1 MSVVWAFPGQGSQ
14 RKDMGVGLFD
24 RHPGV
29 VARADA
35 VLGRSVRELSADQ
48 EALRDT
54 RALQPVLYTISALTY
69 LDLAARGPQPDFMIG
84 HSLGEYSALYASGAV
99 DFETGLRLVVARA
112 EIMGG
117 TSGGGMLAVVG
128 LDVDRLREVLR
139 REGADDIDLANH
151 NSPVQSVLSGPEES
165 IRELAPVLRR
175 AGAGKCVLLHI
186 SVAAHSRY
194 MAEAA
199 RRLGAVLD
207 TVTFREPR
215 VPVVSNVTAR
225 PHRADEIATRLREH
239 MCQGVRWWE
248 SLAHLVDHGVTDLVE
263 VGPGNVLTKLWAVAR
278 AELPGP
284 AAGEGTLVGA
294 DADAGTEAEA
304 EVGAAAEAE
313 VEAETEVSEAS
324 REVPAAVPGAVPPGA
339 GGVTPA
345 EGPTGTPSLA
355 RAGRPT
361 AERLGAARFRER
373 YGLRLAWV
381 ASGTGDGAVG
391 EEVCRAARE
400 AGLAAFADS
409 VGPVDFADQMG
420 PSDFADPTG
429 PAARTGPAAAP
440 DAGPVP
446 DGPRTAEA
454 PAEALVQAVTA
465 AARHGWG
472 IGLRAGP
479 GADRLVTLLLD
490 RGVRHVEADHPYGPD
505 AALVRFRFTGAQRT
519 PAGTPVAR
527 RHVLARVSGLDQ
539 AAAFLRP
546 PSPDLLAELVRTGG
560 LSAQEADAARELPVA
575 SDLAVQAPAGWHAD
589 GADAYQLLPSV
600 AALAARGPGPEPVH
614 VGLRGVVGTP
624 EQAATAFALGAA
636 FLVSTSLTACAPNAR
651 LSAQLGRTLTEVT
664 DDDLTWAPT
673 ERYATLGVPARVV
686 RRGTL
691 FPARA
696 HLLHRLLRA
705 HRFLA
710 EVPAARRRHI
720 EEEVLGGPAAGLPP
734 GPLDGRV
741 RTTDVFRWYV
751 RETARRTGAGD
762 PVRPLDHQ
770 LPCDPELTHF
780 NRAALGTELAARQ
793 ARTPGAVAG
802 HLLTKAA
809 ELLAAGVVSRAEM
822 RP

>member
-69 LDLAARGPQPDFMIG
+69 LDLAARGSQPDFMIG

-284 AAGEGTLVGA
+284 AAGVGTLVGA
-294 DADAGTEAEA
+294 DAGAGTEAEV

-345 EGPTGTPSLA
+345 AGPTGTPSLA
-355 RAGRPT
+355 RPGRPT

-409 VGPVDFADQMG
+409 VGPSAFADPTGPAGFADPRG

-446 DGPRTAEA
+446 DGPGPRK
-454 PAEALVQAVTA
+454 PRP
-465 AARHGWG
+465 RHW
-472 IGLRAGP
+472 
-479 GADRLVTLLLD
+479 
-490 RGVRHVEADHPYGPD
+490 
-505 AALVRFRFTGAQRT
+505 FR
-519 PAGTPVAR
+519 P
-527 RHVLARVSGLDQ
+527 
-539 AAAFLRP
+539 
-546 PSPDLLAELVRTGG
+546 
-560 LSAQEADAARELPVA
+560 
-575 SDLAVQAPAGWHAD
+575 
-589 GADAYQLLPSV
+589 
-600 AALAARGPGPEPVH
+600 
-614 VGLRGVVGTP
+614 
-624 EQAATAFALGAA
+624 
-636 FLVSTSLTACAPNAR
+636 
-651 LSAQLGRTLTEVT
+651 
-664 DDDLTWAPT
+664 
-673 ERYATLGVPARVV
+673 
-686 RRGTL
+686 
-691 FPARA
+691 
-696 HLLHRLLRA
+696 
-705 HRFLA
+705 
-710 EVPAARRRHI
+710 
-720 EEEVLGGPAAGLPP
+720 
-734 GPLDGRV
+734 
-741 RTTDVFRWYV
+741 
-751 RETARRTGAGD
+751 
-762 PVRPLDHQ
+762 
-770 LPCDPELTHF
+770 
-780 NRAALGTELAARQ
+780 
-793 ARTPGAVAG
+793 
-802 HLLTKAA
+802 
-809 ELLAAGVVSRAEM
+809 
-822 RP
+822 